1 MRLRYISR
9 EKQFV
14 AAVIVVFA
22 ATFSAQ
28 AQQGWVSTRV
38 VSAKQDLNTVYFL
51 DSKRGWVGG
60 DNGFL
65 SRTDDG
71 GQTWVGQVVGTK
83 DAINDIY
90 FRDKEDGFIL
100 AGNAIFGTRGSGTR
114 WSETRRFLPAE
125 FDGASVELYSVRF
138 ASKKKGWVVG
148 SVSKRDRVVDS
159 ILVITDDGGATWQL
173 RRA

>member
-1 MRLRYISR
+1 MRLNHYV
-9 EKQFV
+9 QTV
-14 AAVIVVFA
+14 LLLLMAAVSCA
-22 ATFSAQ
+22 AQ
-28 AQQGWVSTRV
+28 HGWLSVHV
-38 VSAKQDLNTVYFL
+38 APGGQDLNTVYFL

-100 AGNAIFGTRGSGTR
+100 AGNAIFGTRDSGTR
-114 WSETRRFLPAE
+114 WSETRRFLPA
-125 FDGASVELYSVRF
+125 
-138 ASKKKGWVVG
+138 
-148 SVSKRDRVVDS
+148 
-159 ILVITDDGGATWQL
+159 
-173 RRA
+173 